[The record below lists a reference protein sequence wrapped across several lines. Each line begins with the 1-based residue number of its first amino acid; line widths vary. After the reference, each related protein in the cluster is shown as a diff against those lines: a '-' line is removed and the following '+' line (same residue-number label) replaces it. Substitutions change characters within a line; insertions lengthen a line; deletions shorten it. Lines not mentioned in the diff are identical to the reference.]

1 MTQSEKLEYLIKYLL
16 DERGIKQPLPSDEG
30 ERFRL
35 FRALVNT
42 RDPMEDEGEFIR
54 IQDEYLSAYI
64 AEQGV
69 TKAADLPRHRAQ
81 QHIHP
86 LK

>member
-16 DERGIKQPLPSDEG
+16 DERGIKQPLPTDDG

-42 RDPMEDEGEFIR
+42 RDPMDPSSNSESV
-54 IQDEYLSAYI
+54 YLLSAYSF
-64 AEQGV
+64 
-69 TKAADLPRHRAQ
+69 K
-81 QHIHP
+81 
-86 LK
+86 